1 VGKITSA
8 LLGNFTSA
16 LTIES
21 DLRRRPDDG
30 RNRTGALMLRVAC
43 ALALMAP
50 PVFAETLVAN
60 RTIRAETILAPSDLV
75 VIQREIPGMLRS
87 KEEAIGME
95 TRVALYSGRPIHPE
109 DIGPPAIIDRNQIVT
124 LRYQRGGLVIATD
137 ARALSRAGVG
147 DVVRV
152 MNLASRSTVS
162 GVVLNDGT
170 VRVGGPDIAAIN

>member
-1 VGKITSA
+1 
-8 LLGNFTSA
+8 
-16 LTIES
+16 
-21 DLRRRPDDG
+21 
-30 RNRTGALMLRVAC
+30 MAC
-43 ALALMAP
+43 AIALIAP

-75 VIQREIPGMLRS
+75 VIEREIPGMLRS

-95 TRVALYSGRPIHPE
+95 TRVALYS
-109 DIGPPAIIDRNQIVT
+109 GPPAIIDRNQIVT